1 MHSYWTEQ
9 ESKNKKLRQDLALIE
24 LPDKL
29 PGKEAHLKLAP
40 EPRVITLIKE
50 QTPPATAKESAVLV
64 LLTAP
69 PNIDPVDANSLLDW
83 SILLI
88 KRNTYHGV
96 HSGQIAFP
104 GGKCE
109 DCDIDYNATA
119 CREAYEELGIKRED
133 VEIIGQL
140 SKLYVPPSNF
150 TIYPVLAINR
160 SIKDFDPDPREVSE
174 YMQIPL
180 RLFDPALAQRCRVQ
194 AGPYEWVHAPG
205 YVINGHT
212 IWGATAMII
221 SELYQLADWA
231 LLNKSLISPNNS
243 SSNPE
248 I

>member
-1 MHSYWTEQ
+1 M
-9 ESKNKKLRQDLALIE
+9 NKPI
-24 LPDKL
+24 LPHKL

-64 LLTAP
+64 LLTP
-69 PNIDPVDANSLLDW
+69 PTASNTGVPDSLLDRDL
-83 SILLI
+83 LLI

-109 DCDIDYNATA
+109 DYDLDYTATA
-119 CREAYEELGIKRED
+119 CREAFEELGIKRENL
-133 VEIIGQL
+133 EIIGGL

-150 TIYPVLAINR
+150 TIYPILALN
-160 SIKDFDPDPREVSE
+160 KGGAEYTPDPREVAGF
-174 YMQIPL
+174 MQVPL
-180 RLFDPALAQRCRVQ
+180 KLFDPANAQRCRVQ

-205 YVINGHT
+205 YIIDGNT

-221 SELYQLADWA
+221 AELYQVADLAM
-231 LLNKSLISPNNS
+231 LNTSLNN
-243 SSNPE
+243 P
-248 I
+248 

>member
-1 MHSYWTEQ
+1 M
-9 ESKNKKLRQDLALIE
+9 NKPI
-24 LPDKL
+24 LPHKL

-64 LLTAP
+64 LLTP
-69 PNIDPVDANSLLDW
+69 PTASNTGVPDSLLDRDL
-83 SILLI
+83 LLI

-109 DCDIDYNATA
+109 DYDLDYTATA
-119 CREAYEELGIKRED
+119 CREAFEELGIKRENL
-133 VEIIGQL
+133 EIIGGL

-150 TIYPVLAINR
+150 TIYPILALN
-160 SIKDFDPDPREVSE
+160 KGGVEYTPDPREVAE
-174 YMQIPL
+174 FMQVPL
-180 RLFDPALAQRCRVQ
+180 RLFDPANAQRCRVQ

-205 YVINGHT
+205 YIIDGNT

-221 SELYQLADWA
+221 AELYQVADLAM
-231 LLNKSLISPNNS
+231 LNTSLNN
-243 SSNPE
+243 P
-248 I
+248 